1 LLSNRERNS
10 DVSLGYHP
18 NMGSHGRRDNPQLA
32 EFLAGHAG
40 PPAIEYRGGKIKVIA
55 AVIYTDG
62 IAIEWF
68 VGPVPDLSWMPEDS
82 TEGSSSF
89 FPQFRDQPEKVERM
103 RRFKRLS
110 TFWDSATLTDDLGT
124 QYRRGDSDAG
134 GAEDVG
140 YKGRE
145 TFSPR
150 PPVGAH
156 ELTVRVNDLVLT
168 IALKIG

>member
-1 LLSNRERNS
+1 MLSYSGRNG
-10 DVSLGYHP
+10 VHSLGYHP
-18 NMGSHGRRDNPQLA
+18 NMGRHGRRDNPQLT

-40 PPAIEYRGGKIKVIA
+40 PPAIEYRGGQVKVIA

-68 VGPVPDLSWMPEDS
+68 VGPVPDLSWMHDDS
-82 TEGSSSF
+82 SEGSSSF
-89 FPQFRDQPEKVERM
+89 FPQFRDQPEKIERM
-103 RRFKRLS
+103 RLFKRLS
-110 TFWDSATLTDDLGT
+110 TFWDSATLTDDVGT

-134 GAEDVG
+134 GAEDIG

-150 PPVGAH
+150 PPLGAH
-156 ELTVRVNDLVLT
+156 ELTVHVNDLALT
-168 IALKIG
+168 IALKNG

>member
-1 LLSNRERNS
+1 MLSNRERNS

-18 NMGSHGRRDNPQLA
+18 NMGSHGRRDNPQLT

-40 PPAIEYRGGKIKVIA
+40 PPAIEYRGGKIKIIA

-68 VGPVPDLSWMPEDS
+68 VGPVPNLSWMSEDS
-82 TEGSSSF
+82 SEGSSSF
-89 FPQFRDQPEKVERM
+89 FPQFRDQPEKIERM

-110 TFWDSATLTDDLGT
+110 TFWDSATLADDLGT
-124 QYRRGDSDAG
+124 QYRRADSDAG
-134 GAEDVG
+134 GADDVG

-168 IALKIG
+168 IALKTG